1 MTEHPDSKNAAHTVH
16 LSPGSPSSCRPHL
29 DTGLKPGEPQDLI
42 PRRGWGVPKII
53 LGQGALLLNCLE
65 RCYLAGSW
73 ETPSLIT
80 ISQEKE
86 MLIS

>member
-1 MTEHPDSKNAAHTVH
+1 MESHFRSEVVQASPGHRPETRGTPRPDSPAGV
-16 LSPGSPSSCRPHL
+16 
-29 DTGLKPGEPQDLI
+29 
-42 PRRGWGVPKII
+42 GWGVPKII